1 MKYKHYIIIL
11 LLIIGA
17 QAWIESSTGMDY
29 KHAIKYKILSILGKE

>member
-17 QAWIESSTGMDY
+17 QAWIESSTRINY
-29 KHAIKYKILSILGKE
+29 KHAIKYKILSILGEE